1 MNALSLIRSLNGQQ
15 RNTFLASFLG
25 WSLDA
30 FDYFLLTFVTLKVAD
45 EFHVGLP
52 AVVFTLSLTLA
63 FRPLGALIF
72 GLLSERF
79 GRRLPLMIDILFYS
93 VMELLTAISPNFA
106 FFLVLRC
113 LFGVGMGGEWG
124 LGSSLA
130 MESLPTESR
139 GFFSGILQQGYAFGY
154 LLGALV
160 FFGVFNVFDL
170 SWRAMF
176 VVGSL
181 PAVLVFF
188 IRMNVPESPV
198 WEHQHRERT
207 ASGVGFWQSVWNAV
221 KSYPVLFVYV
231 ILLMTAFNSLSH
243 GTQDLFPT
251 YLQKQVL
258 PGLAFKGAAIITMT
272 TILTVI
278 ANIGAICGGTFFG
291 YNSEHW
297 GRRRAIII
305 AAVIGLFMIPLWSG
319 LLRIPGIS
327 LLVTIGVGVFLLQ
340 FMVQGAW
347 GVIPVHLN
355 ELSPGTVRGTFPG
368 FAYQLGNLF
377 AAWIVTIETIV
388 AQNVGSVKAP
398 NFSVALAVFSAG
410 AFLAVIILAAIGR
423 EAKGIEFK
431 KTITPDLIPGEGRE
445 AYGD

>member
-1 MNALSLIRSLNGQQ
+1 MNALSLIRSLNRQQ

-30 FDYFLLTFVTLKVAD
+30 FDYFLLTFVTLKVAE
-45 EFHVGLP
+45 EFHVGL
-52 AVVFTLSLTLA
+52 AAIALTLTLTLA
-63 FRPLGALIF
+63 FRPVGALLF
-72 GLLSERF
+72 GLISERF

-93 VMELLTAISPNFA
+93 VMELLTALSPNYA
-106 FFLVLRC
+106 FFLIMRI
-113 LFGVGMGGEWG
+113 LFGIGMGGEWG
-124 LGSSLA
+124 LGASLA
-130 MESLPTESR
+130 MEALPTESR
-139 GFFSGILQQGYAFGY
+139 GFFSGVLQQGYAFGY

-160 FFGVFNVFDL
+160 FFGIFNVFDL

-176 VVGSL
+176 VVGAL
-181 PAVLVFF
+181 PALLVFF
-188 IRMNVPESPV
+188 IRMNVPESEV

-207 ASGVGFWQSVWNAV
+207 ASGIGFWESVWNAV
-221 KSYPVLFVYV
+221 KRFPVLFIYV
-231 ILLMTAFNSLSH
+231 ILLMTAFNCLSH

-251 YLQKQVL
+251 FLQKQIL
-258 PGLAFKGAAIITMT
+258 PGAGYTGAAIVTMT

-278 ANIGAICGGTFFG
+278 ANIGAIGGGTFFG

-305 AAVIGLFMIPLWSG
+305 AAVIGLLMIPLWSG

-327 LLVTIGVGVFLLQ
+327 VLITIGVGVFLLQ

-355 ELSPGTVRGTFPG
+355 ELSPPTVRGTFPG

-377 AAWIVTIETIV
+377 ASWIVTIETIV
-388 AQNVGSVKAP
+388 AVNMGSAKAP
-398 NFSVALAVFSAG
+398 NFSVALAIFSAG
-410 AFLAVIILAAIGR
+410 AFLAVIIFTAIGR
-423 EAKGIEFK
+423 EQKGIEFK
-431 KTITPDLIPGEGRE
+431 RSATAEIAAEGRE